1 MKWYTVKIFF
11 LLAIG
16 LFVNYSLS
24 ESAPKKTTEI
34 KKVIAPFPPETVTR
48 ITIVGDTGTG
58 ERAYP
63 PGFSAVQKAMRETM
77 PDALLHLGDS
87 FTSLKCFPTPAQIDI

>member
-1 MKWYTVKIFF
+1 MKWFTVKIFF
-11 LLAIG
+11 LLAVA

-24 ESAPKKTTEI
+24 ESAPNKTSEI
-34 KKVIAPFPPETVTR
+34 KKVIAPFAQETVTR

-77 PDALLHLGDS
+77 PDALLHLV
-87 FTSLKCFPTPAQIDI
+87 Q